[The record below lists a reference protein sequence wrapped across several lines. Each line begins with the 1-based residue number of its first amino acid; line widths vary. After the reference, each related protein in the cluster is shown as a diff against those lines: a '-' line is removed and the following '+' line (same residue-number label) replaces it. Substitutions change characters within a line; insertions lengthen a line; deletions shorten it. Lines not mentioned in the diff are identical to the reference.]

1 VRRITVAVAL
11 VGTLAWCLLLFGI
24 GLDDLQSGR
33 TEPGIVF
40 AVVVLAVLIAG
51 LVYAV
56 WRAASPLRRQD
67 RAASR
72 R

>member
-1 VRRITVAVAL
+1 VRRITLAIAL
-11 VGTLAWCLLLFGI
+11 LGTLAWCLLLFGI
-24 GLDDLQSGR
+24 GLDDLQNGR

-40 AVVVLAVLIAG
+40 AVAVLAVLIAG
-51 LVYAV
+51 LAYAV
-56 WRAASPLRRQD
+56 WRAATPLRRRD

>member
-1 VRRITVAVAL
+1 VRRTTLAIAL
-11 VGTLAWCLLLFGI
+11 LGTLAWCLLLFGI
-24 GLDDLQSGR
+24 GLDDLQNGR
-33 TEPGIVF
+33 TEPGIIF
-40 AVVVLAVLIAG
+40 AIVALAVLIAG

-56 WRAASPLRRQD
+56 WRTAAPLRRQD